1 MNVGS
6 DADAN
11 IDGAADA
18 VEDADGAAAAEPLGK
33 ITLPTVA
40 VAEAPIGGVVDV
52 AEVAEAVAAP
62 VVRFA
67 DVPVPSIVWAKPN
80 IISPMIVSEAS
91 NTARGSSLRR
101 SIGRPLPA

>member
-1 MNVGS
+1 MDG
-6 DADAN
+6 DADAD
-11 IDGAADA
+11 IDASADA
-18 VEDADGAAAAEPLGK
+18 VGDADGAAAAEPLGR

-40 VAEAPIGGVVDV
+40 VPEAPIGGVIDVDV
-52 AEVAEAVAAP
+52 AEVAEPVAAP
-62 VVRFA
+62 VVRVA

-80 IISPMIVSEAS
+80 IISPMIVSAAS